1 MFCPKCGNPVNSVDF
16 MCEKCGQILKNP
28 EENTG
33 VEPVS
38 RNSEQNSLYT
48 GPDTPVQSY
57 APPVYQPPVVP
68 VKRENILTGIVG
80 ALIGAAI
87 GALSI
92 ILLSQLNIVAAIS
105 GLILAVC
112 TLKGYELL
120 GGKLSK
126 TGVVICVVLM
136 LVTPYFADRL
146 DWAIVLMSE
155 LSDYN
160 LSLGDA
166 FGLIP
171 TLLEVGAI
179 ESSTYYLNLGMLYL
193 FVLIGGFSTVSSSF
207 KKRK

>member
-1 MFCPKCGNPVNSVDF
+1 M
-16 MCEKCGQILKNP
+16 
-28 EENTG
+28 TG
-33 VEPVS
+33 
-38 RNSEQNSLYT
+38 T
-48 GPDTPVQSY
+48 
-57 APPVYQPPVVP
+57 
-68 VKRENILTGIVG
+68 IG

-120 GGKLSK
+120 GGKLS
-126 TGVVICVVLM
+126 TIGIVICVVFM

-146 DWAIVLMSE
+146 DWAILLMNE
-155 LSDYN
+155 LPDWG

-171 TLLEVGAI
+171 ALLEADAI
-179 ESSTYYLNLGMLYL
+179 EASTYWGNLALLYV
-193 FVLIGGFSTVSSSF
+193 FVLIGGFSTVCTSF
-207 KKRK
+207 KRKK